1 MKKYK
6 TISNKFGNTNLYIC
20 QINDLEYIIGIPEKL
35 KDNAEMVVEIY
46 NSCAREK
53 DKYSIIIKFPEVLGK
68 PAPTS

>member
-46 NSCAREK
+46 NSDAR
-53 DKYSIIIKFPEVLGK
+53 
-68 PAPTS
+68 